1 MGKAMRDEAVVVTGL
16 RAVRGATV
24 EDIQDL
30 VVSEHELTIRW
41 HGRRLATLLCTP
53 QHLEELVAGFLLTAG
68 FIDGVEQIERLS
80 IGPGEADVET
90 IDPDPGRLF
99 RTEATW
105 TGCGGRP
112 VPLPSHPSKV
122 TAGGMV
128 HSTHLTELARL
139 LQLECPIFRTTGGTH
154 VAAAVRPGQR
164 HFEAVREDIG
174 RHNAVDKV
182 AGYALFGGQ
191 VGQFEVLTVSGRVS
205 SDMLIKASR
214 LSVPVVLSRSA
225 PTERA
230 VALAAEAGIT
240 LVGFCRGDRFNI
252 YTHPQRVCVE

>member
-1 MGKAMRDEAVVVTGL
+1 VSGEAVVVTGL
-16 RAVRGATV
+16 RAVRGAAV
-24 EDIQDL
+24 EEIRDL
-30 VVSEHELTIRW
+30 VVAEHELTIRW

-53 QHLEELVAGFLLTAG
+53 QHLEELVVGFLLTAG
-68 FIDGVEQIERLS
+68 FIDGVGQIERLS

-90 IDPDPGRLF
+90 QDPDPGRLF

-112 VPLPSHPSKV
+112 VPLPSRPSRV
-122 TAGGMV
+122 PAEGRV
-128 HSTHLTELARL
+128 HRQHLTELARL
-139 LQLECPIFRTTGGTH
+139 LQLDCPIFRTTGGTH
-154 VAAAVRPGQR
+154 VAAATCQGQR
-164 HFEAVREDIG
+164 HFAVVREDIG

-182 AGYALFGGQ
+182 AGYALLGGQ
-191 VGQFEVLTVSGRVS
+191 VGQLEVLTVSGRVS

-214 LSVPVVLSRSA
+214 LAVPVVLSRSA

-252 YTHPQRVCVE
+252 YTHPHRICTGNA

>member
-1 MGKAMRDEAVVVTGL
+1 MGKAMRDGAVLVTGL

-68 FIDGVEQIERLS
+68 FIDDVQQLERLS

-90 IDPDPGRLF
+90 KDPDPGRLF

-122 TAGGMV
+122 AARGMV

-164 HFEAVREDIG
+164 HFEVVREDIG

-205 SDMLIKASR
+205 SDLLIKASR

>member
-90 IDPDPGRLF
+90 KDSDPGRLF

-128 HSTHLTELARL
+128 HGPHLTELARL

-164 HFEAVREDIG
+164 HFEVVREDIG

-182 AGYALFGGQ
+182 AGYALFGNQ